1 MFRTDGGGEFTGKD
15 ISSFFAAHGIIH
27 QLSCLHTVEQNGLVE
42 RKHRNVTELG
52 LTMLFHSNAPKRFWV
67 EAFAP
72 AVWLINRLPT
82 STLHMQS
89 PLEIVW

>member
-27 QLSCLHTVEQNGLVE
+27 QLSCLHTLEQNGLVG

-52 LTMLFHSNAPKRFWV
+52 LTMLFHINAPKRFWV